1 MLPRQR
7 QTLQQRRNR
16 NVRIKNRWKFKGP
29 GSTTGWL
36 LAAPTP
42 SAGGPVGRGY
52 KAWSVSAPCLVRG
65 FKYPL
70 WVQATCSTIARH
82 ISV

>member
-29 GSTTGWL
+29 GATTGWL
-36 LAAPTP
+36 PPTP